1 MNPIPLIHRAAH
13 LFLIG
18 IIISLVSCSFPTNRT
33 LQRLDYPAPL
43 GTTIEDRT
51 LIVFLRGKSGS
62 HRSFESSG
70 FVDELH
76 KQGLPVDV
84 VAPNTHF
91 GYYMGRSVVDRLKVD
106 IIDPAKSSGYK
117 RIWLVGVS
125 LGSIGSLLYLDSHPD
140 DIDGVCLIAPYLG
153 NSRILDPV
161 EAAGSLQKW
170 QPRNPDAGKDWQQQI
185 WQILKDLQAEGFQ
198 TPPVYLAYGTDDRYL
213 RAHKLL
219 SANISE
225 DHIFRVEGGHDFVT
239 FAKAWKALLEN
250 GILTPALSPIP
261 DAHRQALAG
270 SREE

>member
-13 LFLIG
+13 LILIG

-91 GYYMGRSVVDRLKVD
+91 GYYMGRSVVDRLKAD

-170 QPRNPDAGKDWQQQI
+170 QPRSPDAGKDWQQQI
-185 WQILKDLQAEGFQ
+185 WQILKDIQAEGFQ
-198 TPPVYLAYGTDDRYL
+198 TPPVYLAYGTDDRYQ

-219 SANISE
+219 SANMPE
-225 DHIFRVEGGHDFVT
+225 DQIFRVEGGHDFVT
-239 FAKAWKALLEN
+239 FAEAWKALLEN
-250 GILTPALSPIP
+250 GIFTPAHSPVP
-261 DAHRQALAG
+261 DAHRQAQAG